1 MTYPDTVRGVQAAP
15 IAKDW
20 RHRMKT
26 DQTELFEHTPVR
38 RAVLALILPTVISQ
52 IITVVYNMAD
62 TFFIGQMN
70 DPDQVAAAT
79 LSLPLFFMLT
89 GIANL
94 FGIGGSSL
102 ISRSLGAGDRDKAC
116 QGAAFSIWAAAA
128 AAAAYSAVIWLL
140 RPALLS
146 WLGADSGTYRYCADY
161 VLWTTVLG
169 GVPTVLSACLAHLV
183 RAEGDSLRSS
193 AGIAMGGI
201 LNIVLDPILIFGLG
215 LGVMGAALATMLSN
229 AAALLYFVLLILSR
243 RGNMVIRFSPK
254 HFTLGGRIPGD
265 VLLVG
270 FPSFLMMLMS
280 TVSNLTL
287 NKLVVSYSNQAIA
300 GMGIAKKIDMLVTAV
315 SNGMTQGVLPL
326 IGYCYAAGRCDRMR
340 EAIKTAFL
348 HSCSIAVGG
357 AAALSAC
364 APLVI
369 RAFLADEVT
378 VAYGQHFLRV
388 ICLTCPAVS
397 ITMMTICIFQATGQ
411 KGRPLLLS
419 LLRKGG
425 LDIPFMFLMNAA
437 AGADGI
443 PWATP
448 ISDALSM
455 LTALALVL
463 PYWHGMKT
471 GIQNN
476 DLPAGRE
483 PND

>member
-38 RAVLALILPTVISQ
+38 RAVLALILPTVISH

-116 QGAAFSIWAAAA
+116 QGAAFSIW

-229 AAALLYFVLLILSR
+229 AAALLYFVLLILRR

-254 HFTLGGRIPGD
+254 HFTLSGRIPGD
-265 VLLVG
+265 VLLVR

-397 ITMMTICIFQATGQ
+397 ITMMTICISRPP
-411 KGRPLLLS
+411 GRRDGRCCCPCCAREGWIS
-419 LLRKGG
+419 LLC
-425 LDIPFMFLMNAA
+425 F
-437 AGADGI
+437 
-443 PWATP
+443 
-448 ISDALSM
+448 
-455 LTALALVL
+455 
-463 PYWHGMKT
+463 
-471 GIQNN
+471 
-476 DLPAGRE
+476 
-483 PND
+483 

>member
-128 AAAAYSAVIWLL
+128 YSAVIWLL

-229 AAALLYFVLLILSR
+229 AAALLYFVLLILRR

-254 HFTLGGRIPGD
+254 HFTLSGRIPGD

-397 ITMMTICIFQATGQ
+397 ITMMTICISRPP
-411 KGRPLLLS
+411 GRRDGRCCCPCCAREGWIS
-419 LLRKGG
+419 LLC
-425 LDIPFMFLMNAA
+425 F
-437 AGADGI
+437 
-443 PWATP
+443 
-448 ISDALSM
+448 
-455 LTALALVL
+455 
-463 PYWHGMKT
+463 
-471 GIQNN
+471 
-476 DLPAGRE
+476 
-483 PND
+483 